1 MTSSKFN
8 QVKLGD
14 VIISANTGLDAIKRA
29 PIVNY
34 NTGIKCLRIQDISQ
48 NKQFDSWGFCEV
60 EENNFNRF
68 SLKKGD
74 ILIARTGA
82 TIGVNIQIKDNLIAV
97 YNNGLIRL
105 KINNEIANNKFVFY
119 NLQTQYYKNFINA
132 ISAGTSTQPNMQI
145 NSLLSFEIP
154 LPPLETQEKI
164 ARVLSSLDDKIEL
177 NNKINQNL
185 EQQAQAIFDKFFG
198 SCQIENKIIGDYL
211 TPKRGKN
218 LLSKDTK
225 DGNIPVIAGGLKP
238 AAYHNIANTT
248 APVITISA
256 SGANAGYVNLWQIPV
271 WASDSSYID
280 STINPYIYFWY
291 ILLKKRQKEIFDSQ
305 TGSAQPHIYPK
316 HIEQMAIFDLNIIN
330 VKNYNDMIQ
339 PLFETIGNNLSEN
352 KQLTQ
357 LRDTL
362 LPKLMSGEIDIDK
375 VEI

>member
-1 MTSSKFN
+1 MTSKEWKK
-8 QVKLGD
+8 VKIENICLKVCSGGTPKSTVAEYYNGD
-14 VIISANTGLDAIKRA
+14 IPWLNTKEI
-29 PIVNY
+29 
-34 NTGIKCLRIQDISQ
+34 
-48 NKQFDSWGFCEV
+48 
-60 EENNFNRF
+60 NFNRIYNTE
-68 SLKKGD
+68 KKITNTGFKNSSAKWID
-74 ILIARTGA
+74 INSIIVAMYGA
-82 TIGVNIQIKDNLIAV
+82 TAGKVAITKIPITTNQACCNLTIDDKKADYSFVYYALVQNYKVLLSMANGGAQQNLNAQQIKD
-97 YNNGLIRL
+97 
-105 KINNEIANNKFVFY
+105 
-119 NLQTQYYKNFINA
+119 
-132 ISAGTSTQPNMQI
+132 
-145 NSLLSFEIP
+145 FEIG

-164 ARVLSSLDDKIEL
+164 ARILSSLDDKIEL
-177 NNKINQNL
+177 NNEINQNL

-198 SCQIENKIIGDYL
+198 SCQIGNKIIGDYL
-211 TPKRGKN
+211 SPKRGKN

-238 AAYHNIANTT
+238 ATYHNIANTT

-256 SGANAGYVNLWQIPV
+256 SGANAGFVNLWQVPV

-330 VKNYNDMIQ
+330 VKNYNDMVQ

-362 LPKLMSGEIDIDK
+362 LLKLMSGEIDVDK
-375 VEI
+375 VEV